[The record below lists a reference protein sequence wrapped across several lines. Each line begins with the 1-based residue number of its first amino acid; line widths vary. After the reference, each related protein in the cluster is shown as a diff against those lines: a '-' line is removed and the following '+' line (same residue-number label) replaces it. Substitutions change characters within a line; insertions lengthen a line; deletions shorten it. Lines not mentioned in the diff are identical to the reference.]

1 MPTYHQKIK
10 ISKVREVEYAKVR
23 SKIDELCITNMF
35 FSGNTVKLMKEI
47 VPEYISKNSDLC
59 DFDKEESKKDSEQKL
74 KIVKS

>member
-1 MPTYHQKIK
+1 
-10 ISKVREVEYAKVR
+10 
-23 SKIDELCITNMF
+23 MF